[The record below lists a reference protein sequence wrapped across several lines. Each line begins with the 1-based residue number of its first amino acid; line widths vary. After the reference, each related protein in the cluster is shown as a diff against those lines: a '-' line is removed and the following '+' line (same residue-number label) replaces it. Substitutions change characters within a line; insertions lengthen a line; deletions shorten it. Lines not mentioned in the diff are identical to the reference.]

1 MALETIFEPFQYQF
15 MLRALI
21 VCISVGVICPVLGA
35 HVINREMGFM
45 GDALSH
51 AVLPGIVAAYVI
63 GLNPLAGAIPMGIVV
78 ALLIGFIV
86 KKANISHDTS
96 IGILFTGL
104 FALGLVLLSLLGGT
118 GLNLEHILLGQVLST
133 STIDVYV
140 TLVLSVFTLVLMILL
155 HKQMVFV
162 GFDYQGAVVAG
173 LPAARI
179 NYLLL
184 VLLSIVIVVTLQV
197 VGIILVVA
205 MLITPAAAASLITRR
220 FSRVILVGVIFGVLA
235 AVVGLYLSYQ
245 FNLPSGPSIALTSTA
260 IFAFAFLKRWQTNRV
275 AGGA

>member
-1 MALETIFEPFQYQF
+1 MWLDPIFEPFQYQF
-15 MLRALI
+15 MVRALI
-21 VCISVGVICPVLGA
+21 VCISVGVICPFLGA

-51 AVLPGIVAAYVI
+51 AVLPGIVAAYAI
-63 GLNPLAGAIPMGIVV
+63 GLSPLIGAIPMGIIV
-78 ALLIGFIV
+78 ALLIGFLV
-86 KKANISHDTS
+86 KKSNISHDTS

-104 FALGLVLLSLLGGT
+104 FALGLILLSVLGGA
-118 GLNLEHILLGQVLST
+118 GINLEHILLGQVLST
-133 STIDVYV
+133 SNIDVYV
-140 TLVLSVFTLVLMILL
+140 TLGLSLLTLALMILL

-205 MLITPAAAASLITRR
+205 MLITPAAASSLIAKR
-220 FSRVILVGVIFGVLA
+220 FSRAIVLGVLFGVIA
-235 AVVGLYLSYQ
+235 AVVGLYLSYY

-260 IFAFAFLKRWQTNRV
+260 IFALAFLKRWQASGV
-275 AGGA
+275 AGAT

>member
-86 KKANISHDTS
+86 KKANVSNDTS

-104 FALGLVLLSLLGGT
+104 FALGLILLSVIGGT
-118 GLNLEHILLGQVLST
+118 GINLEHILLGQVLST
-133 STIDVYV
+133 SSTDVFV
-140 TLVLSVFTLVLMILL
+140 TLVLSVFTLVLMILF
-155 HKQMVFV
+155 HKKMVFV
-162 GFDYQGAVVAG
+162 GFDYQGAVVVG
-173 LPAARI
+173 LPAAKI

-205 MLITPAAAASLITRR
+205 MLITPAAASSLITKR
-220 FSRVILVGVIFGVLA
+220 FSRVILVGVVFGVIA
-235 AVVGLYLSYQ
+235 AIVGLYLSYQ
-245 FNLPSGPSIALTSTA
+245 FNLPSGPSIALTSTT
-260 IFAFAFLKRWQTNRV
+260 IFVLAFLKRVKTSGV
-275 AGGA
+275 AGSA